1 MDISAIKKT
10 ADNIH
15 KELLEMISSLSDG
28 SGSDQA
34 SSVCS
39 FSFGFD

>member
-1 MDISAIKKT
+1 MDVATMQKT
-10 ADNIH
+10 ADNMH
-15 KELLEMISSLSDG
+15 KELLEIISSLSDE